1 MSETAAPEVDV
12 KKLLSIVGPVIA
24 STATGLIVNAALSA
38 VKRASVT
45 NSNKS
50 TVAGDD
56 EMHPTK
62 KETSLA
68 ENDAAGTKTDSNMA
82 CGGFRNGGKG
92 FHCRDDRFGGRSHG
106 IPCESGCQRCGNQ
119 SNEDHV
125 KKGMIWLINWNG

>member
-62 KETSLA
+62 KETSLV

-82 CGGFRNGGKG
+82 S
-92 FHCRDDRFGGRSHG
+92 DDVN
-106 IPCESGCQRCGNQ
+106 IQSGAVEASETEAKASTAETTASEAGATASR
-119 SNEDHV
+119 V
-125 KKGMIWLINWNG
+125 KAGASDVETKAMKIM